1 MRGDRHRQASEKPAI
16 RARRDDRRFHVCGH
30 GRLFCLSLESIR
42 YLPQILVEPL
52 RSLSNVHRQSSVG
65 AGQSKVATMP
75 TTKYGNKL
83 DGYTRLFQRGF
94 HKSSF
99 FEGNDFVRV
108 AVKQ

>member
-1 MRGDRHRQASEKPAI
+1 MRRSLQTPNSESCYRVSFSTTI
-16 RARRDDRRFHVCGH
+16 T
-30 GRLFCLSLESIR
+30 SESIG
-42 YLPQILVEPL
+42 YLPQILVKPL
-52 RSLSNVHRQSSVG
+52 GGLSGVHRQSSVG

-94 HKSSF
+94 HVSSF

-108 AVKQ
+108 AVKE